1 MSNHSRKT
9 GSGNDVVRP
18 NANHTDLV
26 KRARV
31 WEREL
36 VPGWE
41 DRIFPGL
48 IEGLEIP
55 EKGSILVAE
64 CRTGYLPRLLA
75 EHLPPNVR
83 CIAVDPVPE
92 MLDMAR
98 SRLLQE
104 DSQVWWDT
112 RGVENLPYQR
122 GVFGASICTSGLL
135 TKEDLL
141 SVGPELARVT
151 RPAGQVALVVPLSR
165 TFAGF
170 YELFREALRVHE
182 LAHLEPHLDA
192 FMDSLFDEESLRVD
206 LAAHGIRDLQ
216 MGVESWDVTFASGE
230 AFLMSAEVGLLYL
243 PYWLQ
248 IVEEDAA
255 REKIF
260 FYVRSALDTYFHG
273 LDITMSAHV
282 AWVVGVAR

>member
-1 MSNHSRKT
+1 MSSNSRRT
-9 GSGNDVVRP
+9 GSGAVIRP
-18 NANHTDLV
+18 SANHTDLV
-26 KRARV
+26 RRARV

-41 DRIFPGL
+41 DRVFPGL
-48 IEGLEIP
+48 IGGLTIP
-55 EKGSILVAE
+55 EQGSVLIAE
-64 CRTGYLPRLLA
+64 CRTGYLARLLA
-75 EHLPPNVR
+75 DHLPPNLR

-98 SRLLQE
+98 SRLLRE

-122 GVFGASICTSGLL
+122 GVFGASLCASGVL

-151 RPAGQVALVVPLSR
+151 RPMGHVGMVVPLAR
-165 TFAGF
+165 TFSGF
-170 YELFREALRVHE
+170 YELFREALVVHG
-182 LAHLEPHLDA
+182 LLHLTPHLDA

-206 LAAHGIRDLQ
+206 LAAYGVRDVE
-216 MGVESWDVTFASGE
+216 MGVVSWDLTFESGE

-248 IVEEDAA
+248 IVEDDAA
-255 REKIF
+255 REQIF

-273 LDITMSAHV
+273 IDITMSAHV